1 METFL
6 RKLKAKAYQSRRVAI
21 VENGSWAP
29 TAAKCM
35 RAILEEMKN
44 IQICGQTVT
53 IKSAV
58 KPETLKA
65 FDVMLDELLA

>member
-1 METFL
+1 MEVQRFP
-6 RKLKAKAYQSRRVAI
+6 SRRVAI